1 MQWPLAPSHFQP
13 TPPTLTQGHP
23 MAWGRRRRLALGV
36 AALLCVVCCFLPTSV
51 AAGGFFQQEE
61 MEESKEEKE
70 TEDPSMTTLEYIRD
84 NLEDLHE
91 DIQESVQGVK
101 DRAARARKRALDL
114 HERLTDVVDDA
125 VDDVRE
131 YLGLEKPVLERV
143 EDRLELALQKTDF
156 ARRVIMKG
164 GVGLG
169 MVFFG
174 LHFSHLVVF
183 IHTLRVSGLPVIQR
197 AWREFLEMYAVAR
210 QTIKKEYPNMAQTKK
225 LLQAVH
231 FEIRSTRKIL
241 QEAAE
246 AAKDGTVTKAEA
258 REAVRKAK
266 VNLREL
272 NEKSW
277 LLNQAFSSM
286 HAVAA
291 AIDVRKIKDLAGGI
305 YTSALACFA
314 TASSSTLRGLSIGFD
329 LASLISRH
337 IDHAFGA
344 IAERMHRLE
353 VFRILPKETQKLL
366 GLTVSLVSVV
376 KGLLV
381 VHFVVPRLTLAVS
394 SSALGALWVTD
405 MLVDVTDAGA
415 GGAGKGPMHDK
426 GLFLLSNLFW
436 TAAGCIFQTKRAGD
450 EMPRLFQILLH
461 PALRLEK
468 FLRSVDQVLG
478 SSRDKIQELITK
490 RKPSKLS
497 EGVGIAAGGVTVGA
511 TAAVVLEAAGAGAE
525 LDGAEGRRRR
535 GGFLG
540 VFPRFW
546 QKPPQRQE

>member
-1 MQWPLAPSHFQP
+1 MVWVS
-13 TPPTLTQGHP
+13 
-23 MAWGRRRRLALGV
+23 RRRLTLGV
-36 AALLCVVCCFLPTSV
+36 AVYIYMVYCFLSPGV
-51 AAGGFFQQEE
+51 VAGGFLQQE
-61 MEESKEEKE
+61 MGKVKEENE
-70 TEDPSMTTLEYIRD
+70 EQNMTTLEYIRD
-84 NLEDLHE
+84 NLEDLQE
-91 DIQESVQGVK
+91 DIQEGVRGVN

-114 HERLTDVVDDA
+114 HERWSDAMDDA

-131 YLGLEKPVLERV
+131 YLGLEKPVLNRV
-143 EDRLELALQKTDF
+143 EDRLELVLKRTDF
-156 ARRVIMKG
+156 ARYVMKG

-183 IHTLRVSGLPVIQR
+183 MHTLRVTGLPVIQR
-197 AWREFLEMYAVAR
+197 AWWEFLEMYAVAR

-241 QEAAE
+241 HEAAE

-266 VNLREL
+266 INLREL

-286 HAVAA
+286 HAMAA
-291 AIDVRKIKDLAGGI
+291 AVDFRRIKDLAGGI

-329 LASLISRH
+329 LASLISGH
-337 IDHAFGA
+337 IDNA
-344 IAERMHRLE
+344 IRALTKRMHRLE
-353 VFRILPKETQKLL
+353 VFRYLPKETQKLL

-376 KGLLV
+376 KGLIV

-394 SSALGALWVTD
+394 SSALGALWITD
-405 MLVDVTDAGA
+405 TIMYVTDAGA
-415 GGAGKGPMHDK
+415 GRTGKGPMHDN

-436 TAAGCIFQTKRAGD
+436 TAAGFAFQTKRAGE
-450 EMPRLFQILLH
+450 EMPRFFRILFYPVLC
-461 PALRLEK
+461 LEK
-468 FLRSVDQVLG
+468 FLHSLDEVLG
-478 SSRDKIQELITK
+478 SSRDKIEQLITK
-490 RKPSKLS
+490 RKHSSLTQG
-497 EGVGIAAGGVTVGA
+497 ECVAAGGVAGA
-511 TAAVVLEAAGAGAE
+511 TLLQAAEAGAK
-525 LDGAEGRRRR
+525 LDEREGSYERRGR

-540 VFPRFW
+540 VITRFW
-546 QKPPQRQE
+546 QKPPSRQE

>member
-1 MQWPLAPSHFQP
+1 
-13 TPPTLTQGHP
+13 
-23 MAWGRRRRLALGV
+23 MAWVRRQRLTLGV
-36 AALLCVVCCFLPTSV
+36 AIFFYVVYCFLSPGA
-51 AAGGFFQQEE
+51 AAGGFLHQEVGE
-61 MEESKEEKE
+61 DKENNEERN
-70 TEDPSMTTLEYIRD
+70 MTTLEYIRD
-84 NLEDLHE
+84 NLEDLQE
-91 DIQESVQGVK
+91 DLQEGIRGVK
-101 DRAARARKRALDL
+101 DRAARARKGALDF
-114 HERLTDVVDDA
+114 HERWSDVVDDA

-143 EDRLELALQKTDF
+143 EDRLELVLKKTDF
-156 ARRVIMKG
+156 ARCVILKG

-183 IHTLRVSGLPVIQR
+183 MHTLRVTGLPVIQR
-197 AWREFLEMYAVAR
+197 AWWEFLEIYAVAR

-241 QEAAE
+241 HEAAE

-266 VNLREL
+266 INLREL

-286 HAVAA
+286 HAMAA
-291 AIDVRKIKDLAGGI
+291 AVDLRKIKDLAGGI

-329 LASLISRH
+329 LASLISGH
-337 IDHAFGA
+337 VDHAIGA
-344 IAERMHRLE
+344 IAKRMHRLE
-353 VFRILPKETQKLL
+353 VFRFLPKETQKLL

-376 KGLLV
+376 KGLIV

-405 MLVDVTDAGA
+405 ILVYVTDARA
-415 GGAGKGPMHDK
+415 GGTGKGPMHDK

-436 TAAGCIFQTKRAGD
+436 TAAGCAFQTKRAGE
-450 EMPRLFQILLH
+450 EMPRFFRILLY
-461 PALRLEK
+461 PALCLENL
-468 FLRSVDQVLG
+468 FHSIDAVLG
-478 SSRDKIQELITK
+478 SSRDKIEELVTK
-490 RKPSKLS
+490 RKPSSSNKG
-497 EGVGIAAGGVTVGA
+497 EGIAAGGV
-511 TAAVVLEAAGAGAE
+511 AAAKLLKAAGAGPE
-525 LDGAEGRRRR
+525 SDETEGAHERRRK

-540 VFPRFW
+540 VFSRFW
-546 QKPPQRQE
+546 QKTRSRQE